1 LGKQTH
7 NVTKA
12 FQKANQIKM
21 DFKQELVSIYNAM
34 RWKENKSVK
43 EAQICR
49 DFRVFVTTKFQD
61 NETRMTLNAIDRGD
75 YDPEKKTLNPSIIQ
89 STAPDSPQLSQPS
102 LTTNPNMSG
111 QSGNAAEVS
120 MNADELLKLSNES
133 AKEAI
138 EFQGEVKKR
147 ARKPKV

>member
-1 LGKQTH
+1 
-7 NVTKA
+7 
-12 FQKANQIKM
+12 M
-21 DFKQELVSIYNAM
+21 DFKQELITLYNAM

-49 DFRVFVTTKFQD
+49 DFRDFVTTKFQD

-75 YDPEKKTLNPSIIQ
+75 YDPEKKTLNPSILP
-89 STAPDSPQLSQPS
+89 STAQAPQLLPANH
-102 LTTNPNMSG
+102 TTSPNMSD
-111 QSGNAAEVS
+111 QSGNAVEVS

-138 EFQGEVKKR
+138 EFQSEVKKR

>member
-1 LGKQTH
+1 
-7 NVTKA
+7 
-12 FQKANQIKM
+12 M
-21 DFKQELVSIYNAM
+21 DFKQSLISIYNLM

-75 YDPEKKTLNPSIIQ
+75 YDAEKKTLNPSILP
-89 STAPDSPQLSQPS
+89 STAQDSPQLSQPS
-102 LTTNPNMSG
+102 HMSSPNMSG

-120 MNADELLKLSNES
+120 MNADELVKMSDES

-138 EFQGEVKKR
+138 EFQSEVKKR